1 MELKEIVYD
10 KLNEMNI
17 PYTVITH
24 KAIFSEKDTEENLF
38 DKDIVIGKNLFLRNN
53 KKTKYYLV
61 SLPLNKKVELKKL
74 AEILEEKRFSFANE
88 TELKEYLNIMPGS
101 VSYLNVITAD
111 KEKYG
116 EVTYIVDKE
125 LFESEKVG
133 FHPSD
138 NRATVVTT
146 PDVILKIYEEYN
158 VKYNVIEI

>member
-1 MELKEIVYD
+1 MKLKEIVYE

-17 PYTVITH
+17 PYTVIDH

-88 TELKEYLNIMPGS
+88 TELKEYLNILPGS
-101 VSYLNVITAD
+101 VSYLNVITANN
-111 KEKYG
+111 EK
-116 EVTYIVDKE
+116 
-125 LFESEKVG
+125 
-133 FHPSD
+133 
-138 NRATVVTT
+138 
-146 PDVILKIYEEYN
+146 
-158 VKYNVIEI
+158 

>member
-1 MELKEIVYD
+1 
-10 KLNEMNI
+10 MNI
-17 PYTVITH
+17 PYTAITH

-116 EVTYIVDKE
+116 EATYIVDKE
-125 LFESEKVG
+125 LFESKKVG

-158 VKYNVIEI
+158 VKYKVIEI